1 MKNNDSTN
9 INVRVSFYII
19 EKTVSLYNSQ
29 KRASL
34 CHKRKLPGSDKIQ
47 KHNKKKRYRTK
58 RYTQKKVSNVTSG
71 RKFLF
76 CCWILDSGAW
86 RSPASPTPSLP
97 LWGPNRAPDQDFRK
111 TLYTGQLPAA
121 VVLANGSAVFCRIE
135 NKTIINDTVDKAR
148 LYWVAN
154 TFSRES
160 RIWFPVFERRFL
172 RR

>member
-1 MKNNDSTN
+1 MSHLEENSSF
-9 INVRVSFYII
+9 VVEYWRV
-19 EKTVSLYNSQ
+19 EH
-29 KRASL
+29 RAQPRHPL
-34 CHKRKLPGSDKIQ
+34 Q
-47 KHNKKKRYRTK
+47 
-58 RYTQKKVSNVTSG
+58 V
-71 RKFLF
+71 FL
-76 CCWILDSGAW
+76 
-86 RSPASPTPSLP
+86 R
-97 LWGPNRAPDQDFRK
+97 GPNRALDQDFRK

-172 RR
+172 RRSNRLARHVVCQWSVWQQLNVSWAGHQSQTARSSVCVR